1 MTDYIPS
8 TPLPITT
15 SIAAIGPA
23 IRRSLTFRISNIPL
37 EVARDKLEDILTR
50 LPKTT
55 ETGHGQSNLLRFS
68 YSPAAVSMLAKRFAV
83 ATVTFGEAPDLGELE
98 KFLKKAIGDRDN
110 GLIVDSDF
118 FGLTPLADPLQNT
131 LVDIIAVTGLAGH
144 AFGSWKS
151 KSKPDMWLRDFLPI
165 SIPNARVLTY
175 GYDTKLPGSRSK
187 SSILQLSKKL
197 LESIKT
203 TRDENT
209 KHRPLILIGHS
220 LGGLVVKH
228 ALVQASEGSEDDLA
242 IFRSCYAVMFFAVP
256 NRGLDNI
263 NLMSMV
269 KGQPNEDLVRNLGG
283 ESPFLNHLHE
293 SFHKRFTLNSEIICA
308 FETKTTPTVEWN
320 SETKSWE
327 RTGPEVMMVPQNS
340 AIYAGPNEKPYDQLP
355 IEADHSEIVKFS
367 DSSNSDYIIIQ
378 SRIDKW
384 VQKAPAVIRDR
395 FRRIRTKFSDLEAQY
410 IEALRAPDYT
420 AFRNHKID
428 NPTSGTL
435 GWFLEL
441 QQFSSWSK
449 AQESSVLWVNGSPG
463 QGKTIVAKF
472 LLAYLE
478 DLQHMFNHRTTV
490 IYFFF
495 YDQDDSYRTVSAAV
509 RSLIKQLLST
519 QGAFDVISDKLNI
532 KASTISDESAWDI
545 LEELFRSPVFGTIYC
560 VIDALDECH
569 DDESRQKLLEFIKKV
584 IQRPL
589 VKAKGKCPVLKAF
602 LTSRP
607 TTDLSRALRQF
618 SSIHLKAS
626 YDDLK
631 TFIQSR
637 IQELDLE
644 TQHEGEVIDLLS
656 SRVGQTFL
664 WISIVL
670 RKLKTAST
678 LLSRADMEQ
687 MINETPSRLTDLY
700 ESILLPV
707 MQSRDKSAQKL
718 LIWTVF
724 SRRALTLDELEE
736 SLAIQETSKSQESI
750 GKYRVYLTEKS
761 VTSAVGAFLE
771 VADGKVY
778 LIHQSAKDFLLKS
791 KLLAEAEFCRGLHP
805 NLYLAKICMTY
816 LCFADFAGTGPCGD
830 STLLEKRYR
839 QYPFF
844 HYAARNWHRHIS
856 TDDDTNIF
864 AGIIH
869 QLTEIGSLGLLA
881 WGEAAGIMALDKAED
896 KYDIATKA
904 NIPWL
909 TDFQWKDHIITKEMI
924 QRTLNSGIG
933 GYDSLKQFTKKS
945 GVRITEEAFYAAV
958 KYFDHEMIRLL
969 LHTCTGA
976 NITPAIIEVAITN
989 ERYGRFVI
997 DLLLESGCN
1006 FEITARLVNLAAYNS
1021 GSGKDIMEIILRKV
1035 NTYISEKAMVAIAAG
1050 FSIETMNLVL
1060 STKDHAKITSEVLS
1074 AAIKNKHGGKE
1085 MFDFLLEQS
1094 GQDTPIMEEVIELV
1108 SKKGFRDTMMAL
1120 LSRRG
1125 DNMVVTD
1132 RIFEIMIKYFHD
1144 EAIELLLDRQGH
1156 QINITEH
1163 FVEFA
1168 TLSLDRRVMH
1178 ILLDK
1183 KGDQINVTEKIVE
1196 SVAQSKNVDTM
1207 ALLLDRRGDRINIT
1221 EKIVEIA
1228 AKNKNKDMMALLL
1241 DRRGDKITITEEV
1254 VKNAAKNRTH
1264 NVMALLLDRRG
1275 HEIHITE
1282 EIIKAAVRN
1291 NRGEEIT
1298 QLLFNK
1304 VGDQIAITEEIVKAA
1319 VRNYNQGKEI
1329 TQLLFNKVGD
1339 QIAITEEIVK
1349 AAVENEF
1356 QAIGITRLLFD
1367 RGDQVVITEEIIK
1380 AAVGN
1385 SGCGGEITRLLFD
1398 KGRDQIAIT
1407 EEIMKA
1413 AVGNRGCGGEIT
1425 QLLFDKGRDQIVI
1438 TEDIIKAAVGNTL
1451 QAEQVIQVLLDQ
1463 QGGQV
1468 IITEE
1473 ILNIAIANSEEA
1485 KGVLRLLL
1493 TSTRGQGFI
1502 TEDIRKAAERYL
1514 KDDKANLQF
1523 SFEKREWPD
1532 LKNILEELASLV

>member
-1 MTDYIPS
+1 MTDYILS

-83 ATVTFGEAPDLGELE
+83 ATVTFAEAPDLGELE

-187 SSILQLSKKL
+187 SSILQLSRKL

-203 TRDENT
+203 TRDEST

-220 LGGLVVKH
+220 LGGLVVKQ

-242 IFRSCYAVMFFAVP
+242 VFRSCYAVMFFAVP

-293 SFHKRFTLNSEIICA
+293 SFHKRFTLDSEIICA

-320 SETKSWE
+320 LETKSWE

-367 DSSNSDYIIIQ
+367 DTSNSDFIIVQ
-378 SRIDKW
+378 SRIEKW
-384 VQKAPAVIRDR
+384 VKKAPAVVRER
-395 FRRIRTKFSDLEAQY
+395 FRRLRTKFSAVEAQY
-410 IEALRAPDYT
+410 IEALKAPDYT

-441 QQFSSWSK
+441 QQFSSWLTP
-449 AQESSVLWVNGSPG
+449 QEPSILWVNGSPG

-478 DLQHMFNHRTTV
+478 DLQHSFNHRTTV

-495 YDQDDSYRTVSAAV
+495 FDQDDSYRTVGAAV
-509 RSLIKQLLST
+509 RSLIQQLLST
-519 QGAFDVISDKLNI
+519 QGAFDVISDRLNI

-545 LEELFRSPVFGTIYC
+545 LEELLRSPVFGTIYC

-589 VKAKGKCPVLKAF
+589 ARTKEKFPVLKAF

-607 TTDLSRALRQF
+607 TTDMSRTLRQF
-618 SSIHLKAS
+618 PSIHLKAS
-626 YDDLK
+626 SDDLK
-631 TFIQSR
+631 IFIQSR
-637 IQELDLE
+637 IHELDLE
-644 TQHEGEVIDLLS
+644 KQYADEVIN
-656 SRVGQTFL
+656 
-664 WISIVL
+664 
-670 RKLKTAST
+670 
-678 LLSRADMEQ
+678 MER
-687 MINETPSRLTDLY
+687 MINESPSRLTDLY
-700 ESILLPV
+700 ESLVFQI
-707 MQSRDKSAQKL
+707 MQRRDIAAQKL
-718 LIWTVF
+718 LIWAAF

-761 VTSAVGAFLE
+761 VTSAVGVFLE
-771 VADGKVY
+771 VADERVF

-791 KLLAEAEFCRGLHP
+791 ELLAEAEFCRGLHP
-805 NLYLAKICMTY
+805 NLYLAKI
-816 LCFADFAGTGPCGD
+816 
-830 STLLEKRYR
+830 S
-839 QYPFF
+839 
-844 HYAARNWHRHIS
+844 RNIY
-856 TDDDTNIF
+856 
-864 AGIIH
+864 

-896 KYDIATKA
+896 IYDIATKA

-909 TDFQWKDHIITKEMI
+909 ADFQWKEHIITEEMI
-924 QRTLNSGIG
+924 QRTARSGIG

-945 GVRITEEAFYAAV
+945 GVRITEEAFCAAV
-958 KYFDHEMIRLL
+958 QCFDHEMIRLL
-969 LHTCTGA
+969 IHTCTGA
-976 NITPAIIEVAITN
+976 NITQAIIEAAATN
-989 ERYGRFVI
+989 KNYSRLVI
-997 DLLLESGCN
+997 NLLLESRCN
-1006 FEITARLVNLAAYNS
+1006 FEITAKLVKLAADNHES
-1021 GSGKDIMEIILRKV
+1021 GIDAMEVILRKV
-1035 NTYISEKAMVAIAAG
+1035 STDIPEEAIVAIAAG
-1050 FSIETMNLVL
+1050 FGIETMNLVL
-1060 STKDHAKITSEVLS
+1060 STRDHVKITNEVLS
-1074 AAIKNKHGGKE
+1074 AASKNRHGGKK
-1085 MFDFLLEQS
+1085 MVDFLLEQP
-1094 GQDTPIMEEVIELV
+1094 GQDTPIMDEVISWIV
-1108 SKKGFRDTMMAL
+1108 KKAYRDTMVVL
-1120 LSRRG
+1120 LNRRG
-1125 DNMVVTD
+1125 DKVVVTD
-1132 RIFEIMIKYFHD
+1132 QVFAIMTTYCDDEIIT
-1144 EAIELLLDRQGH
+1144 LLLDRQGDR
-1156 QINITEH
+1156 ITITEA
-1163 FVEFA
+1163 FVKIA
-1168 TLSLDRRVMH
+1168 ALNDDRRVMQ

-1183 KGDQINVTEKIVE
+1183 KGDQINITEETVNIAARRRTLDLMELLLDRKGEQIKIGEKVVEIAADKRNQDLMEFLLDRRGDEIKITEKVVE
-1196 SVAQSKNVDTM
+1196 IAAKNPNKDLM
-1207 ALLLDRRGDRINIT
+1207 ALLLDRRG
-1221 EKIVEIA
+1221 EQ
-1228 AKNKNKDMMALLL
+1228 
-1241 DRRGDKITITEEV
+1241 ITITEQV
-1254 VKNAAKNRTH
+1254 VISGAKNSNAAI
-1264 NVMALLLDRRG
+1264 MALLFDSRG
-1275 HEIHITE
+1275 DEIHITE
-1282 EIIKAAVRN
+1282 EIIKAAM
-1291 NRGEEIT
+1291 
-1298 QLLFNK
+1298 
-1304 VGDQIAITEEIVKAA
+1304 
-1319 VRNYNQGKEI
+1319 
-1329 TQLLFNKVGD
+1329 
-1339 QIAITEEIVK
+1339 
-1349 AAVENEF
+1349 ENHLSAKILI
-1356 QAIGITRLLFD
+1356 Q
-1367 RGDQVVITEEIIK
+1367 
-1380 AAVGN
+1380 
-1385 SGCGGEITRLLFD
+1385 LLFD

-1407 EEIMKA
+1407 EEMMKAAVGHPSDGEWITRFLFDKGGDQIAITEEMMKAAVGHPRDGHEITEILFNKGANQIVITEEIMKAAVRHDRHGHEITEILFNKGANQIVITEEIMKA
-1413 AVGNRGCGGEIT
+1413 AVGNDKHGHEIT
-1425 QLLFDKGRDQIVI
+1425 EILFDKGANQIVI
-1438 TEDIIKAAVGNTL
+1438 TEEIMKAAVGNDKHGHEITEILFDKGANQIVITEEIIKAAVGNYSYAKET
-1451 QAEQVIQVLLDQ
+1451 VQVLLNNLE
-1463 QGGQV
+1463 GQV
-1468 IITEE
+1468 VITED
-1473 ILNIAIANSEEA
+1473 ILKIA
-1485 KGVLRLLL
+1485 KGKGCSIGEALQLLL
-1493 TSTRGQGFI
+1493 DNTSGQVSM
-1502 TEDIRKAAERYL
+1502 TEDIRKAAESIAESIAEDERKARERHVEEWRRRREEEDSDQWRYYGKGKKMGML
-1514 KDDKANLQF
+1514 
-1523 SFEKREWPD
+1523 
-1532 LKNILEELASLV
+1532 